1 MIKDEIRE
9 KVIDVFKSINDRDAP
24 ISLYDLGLLY
34 GMSYDED
41 KNILNIDMTLTSI
54 TCPYAGELIS
64 EIKYKLSDFNLN
76 LKLVWEPLWDISMI
90 SDEKRFELDLF

>member
-9 KVIDVFKSINDRDAP
+9 KVIDVFKSVYDKDVP
-24 ISLYDLGLLY
+24 VSLYDLGLLY

-64 EIKYKLSDFNLN
+64 EVKYKLSDYNVN
-76 LKLVWEPLWDISMI
+76 LKLVWEPLWGISMI
-90 SDEKRFELDLF
+90 SEEKRFELDLI